1 MMEKQRSKQSSLIL
15 WAAFAALLSQ
25 NLVIPVMSTASFE
38 EQKNFYIPDPTIG
51 SPPGGS
57 STPPSSGHGTPPS
70 HTTPSHGSG
79 SHGTPPANCGNPP
92 KVGHHHNPTP
102 APPSG
107 GHAGGYYPTPP
118 STPRPSTPSTPT
130 IVSPPTTPIVDPG
143 TPSTP
148 AIPTPSPP
156 FTCDY
161 WRTHPGLIWGLF
173 GWWGTVGGAFGVA
186 TTPGLGSNMNLLQAL
201 SNTHTDGFGQ
211 LYREGTASL
220 LNSMV
225 SKRFSY
231 TTTQVKNNF
240 AAALSSDKAAAAQAQ
255 LFKLAN
261 EGRLKP
267 RA

>member
-1 MMEKQRSKQSSLIL
+1 MAKERSKRSSLIL

-25 NLVIPVMSTASFE
+25 NLVVPVVSSASFE
-38 EQKNFYIPDPTIG
+38 EQKNYYIPDPHTG
-51 SPPGGS
+51 TPPTGS
-57 STPPSSGHGTPPS
+57 STPPSHA
-70 HTTPSHGSG
+70 TPSHGSS
-79 SHGTPPANCGNPP
+79 SHGSKPPANCGNPP
-92 KVGHHHNPTP
+92 TGGQHHTPTP
-102 APPSG
+102 ASPSG
-107 GHAGGYYPTPP
+107 GHSGGYYPHPP
-118 STPRPSTPSTPT
+118 STPTPTPTTPSTPT
-130 IVSPPTTPIVDPG
+130 IVTPPTTPIIDPG
-143 TPSTP
+143 TPTTP
-148 AIPTPSPP
+148 VTPTPSPP

-186 TTPGLGSNMNLLQAL
+186 SAPGLGSNMNLLQAL
-201 SNTHTDGFGQ
+201 SNQHTDGLGQ

-225 SKRFSY
+225 DKRFTYS
-231 TTTQVKNNF
+231 TSQVKNNF
-240 AAALSSDKAAAAQAQ
+240 AAALSSDRAAASQAQ

>member
-1 MMEKQRSKQSSLIL
+1 MAKERSKQRSLIL
-15 WAAFAALLSQ
+15 WATFAALLLQ
-25 NLVIPVMSTASFE
+25 NLVIPAMSSASFE
-38 EQKNFYIPDPTIG
+38 EQKNYYIPDPHIG
-51 SPPGGS
+51 SPPTGS
-57 STPPSSGHGTPPS
+57 STPPS

-79 SHGTPPANCGNPP
+79 SHGSKPPANCGNPP
-92 KVGHHHNPTP
+92 TGGHHHNPTP
-102 APPSG
+102 ASPSG
-107 GHAGGYYPTPP
+107 GHSGGYHPPYP
-118 STPRPSTPSTPT
+118 STPTPSNPSTPT
-130 IVSPPTTPIVDPG
+130 IVTPPTTPIIDPG

-148 AIPTPSPP
+148 GTPTPSPP

-186 TTPGLGSNMNLLQAL
+186 SAPGLGPNMNLLQAL
-201 SNTHTDGFGQ
+201 SNQHTDGFGQ

-225 SKRFSY
+225 SKRFTYS
-231 TTTQVKNNF
+231 TTEVKNNF
-240 AAALSSDKAAAAQAQ
+240 ATALSSDRAAAAQAQ

-261 EGRLKP
+261 EGRVKP

>member
-1 MMEKQRSKQSSLIL
+1 MEKKRSNQSSLIL
-15 WAAFAALLSQ
+15 WATFAALLLQ
-25 NLVIPVMSTASFE
+25 NLVIPVMSSASFE
-38 EQKNFYIPDPTIG
+38 EQKNYYTPDPHIG
-51 SPPGGS
+51 SPPTGS
-57 STPPSSGHGTPPS
+57 STPPSHA
-70 HTTPSHGSG
+70 TPSHGSK
-79 SHGTPPANCGNPP
+79 PPANCGNPP
-92 KVGHHHNPTP
+92 KGGHHHNPTP
-102 APPSG
+102 ASPSG
-107 GHAGGYYPTPP
+107 GHSGGYYPHPP
-118 STPRPSTPSTPT
+118 STPTTTPSTPSTPT
-130 IVSPPTTPIVDPG
+130 IVTPPTTPIIDPG

-148 AIPTPSPP
+148 ATPTPSPP

-186 TTPGLGSNMNLLQAL
+186 SAPGLGSNMNLLQAL
-201 SNTHTDGFGQ
+201 SNQHTNGLGQ

-225 SKRFSY
+225 SKRFTYS
-231 TTTQVKNNF
+231 TTQVKNNF
-240 AAALSSDKAAAAQAQ
+240 ATALSSDKAAAAQAQ

>member
-1 MMEKQRSKQSSLIL
+1 MGKQRSKQSFLIL

-25 NLVIPVMSTASFE
+25 NLVIPVMSSASFE
-38 EQKNFYIPDPTIG
+38 EQKNYYTPDPHIG
-51 SPPGGS
+51 TPSTGS
-57 STPPSSGHGTPPS
+57 STPPSHA
-70 HTTPSHGSG
+70 TPSHGSS
-79 SHGTPPANCGNPP
+79 SHGSKPPANCGNPP
-92 KVGHHHNPTP
+92 KGGHHHNPTP

-107 GHAGGYYPTPP
+107 GHSGGYYPTPP
-118 STPRPSTPSTPT
+118 STPTPSTPSAP
-130 IVSPPTTPIVDPG
+130 IPPTTPIIDPG

-148 AIPTPSPP
+148 GTPTPSPP

-186 TTPGLGSNMNLLQAL
+186 SAPGLGSNMNLLQAL
-201 SNTHTDGFGQ
+201 ANQHTDGFGQ

-225 SKRFSY
+225 SKRFTYS
-231 TTTQVKNNF
+231 TTQVKNNF
-240 AAALSSDKAAAAQAQ
+240 AAALSSDNAAAAQAQ

-261 EGRLKP
+261 EGRLKT